1 MLRRLLFT
9 ALVFGAACLQTSAQ
23 EKTPDVKKEVKKEE
37 KKQTAPALAPTK
49 ANVPYGT
56 HERQVLDF
64 YQAKSDKPTPL
75 VFYIHGGGWQGGDK
89 KSFAAKPFLDAGISV
104 VAINYRYVKQA
115 VELKV
120 EPPVKAP
127 LEDAAIAVRA
137 LKSC

>member
-23 EKTPDVKKEVKKEE
+23 EKKPEVKKEE
-37 KKQTAPALAPTK
+37 KKQAAPAFAPTK

-64 YQAKSDKPTPL
+64 YQAKSDSPTPV

-89 KSFAAKPFLDAGISV
+89 KGFAAKPFLDAGISV

-127 LEDAAIAVRA
+127 LELSLIHI
-137 LKSC
+137 